1 MVLGQRFD
9 IVDKLIRTIKR
20 PCQHKNSASPVD
32 IVYNL
37 YKTLKA
43 NRKLLTR
50 LLIIMLIGGY
60 GIPAIPTQPY

>member
-1 MVLGQRFD
+1 MVLEQRID
-9 IVDKLIRTIKR
+9 IVNKLIRTIKR

-37 YKTLKA
+37 YNRLKT
-43 NRKLLTR
+43 NRKLSTDVW
-50 LLIIMLIGGY
+50 ITVLIGGY